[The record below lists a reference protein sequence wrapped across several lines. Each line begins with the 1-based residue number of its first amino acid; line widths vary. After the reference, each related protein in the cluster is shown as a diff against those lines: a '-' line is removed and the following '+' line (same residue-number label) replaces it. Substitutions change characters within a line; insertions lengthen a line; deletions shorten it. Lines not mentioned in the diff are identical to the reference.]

1 MGVWEG
7 ESTFEISSWTSYE
20 RSDNV
25 SDGVDGIDDT
35 RGRRA
40 VVRVEAEVVPIL
52 GVAVDGT
59 HQGSIVAVDAG
70 VEHGYGDAAIQL
82 STHHIRRG

>member
-25 SDGVDGIDDT
+25 SDGVDGVDDT
-35 RGRRA
+35 GGRRA
-40 VVRVEAEVVPIL
+40 VVRVEAEVVSVL
-52 GVAVDGT
+52 GVTVDGT
-59 HQGSIVAVDAG
+59 HQGPVVAVDAG
-70 VEHGYGDAAIQL
+70 VEHSDGDAAVQL
-82 STHHIRRG
+82 STH